1 MPKKKMLSYLNT
13 LNRLSYDGDG
23 RSKFFGAVQGL
34 NNIDSI
40 SKLVIVSDEQI
51 GFGTTQ
57 TGDKLPDS
65 TIECAFINGN
75 MTDGEIISYWGAP
88 FGEIEATAF
97 RIEVINS
104 INFQDLNDPESKKAV
119 MSTTYLETA
128 DGTKSTNS
136 SLVMS
141 KGFIGENILLFIP
154 GYIDKVH
161 IYYE

>member
-1 MPKKKMLSYLNT
+1 MLSYLNT

-34 NNIDSI
+34 NDVDSI
-40 SKLVIVSDEQI
+40 SKLVIVSDEDI
-51 GFGTTQ
+51 SFGTTQ
-57 TGDKLPDS
+57 SGDKLPNS
-65 TIECAFINGN
+65 IIECSFINGG
-75 MTDGEIISYWGAP
+75 MTDGEIISYWGSF
-88 FGEIEATAF
+88 FGEVEASSF

-104 INFQDLNDPESKKAV
+104 INFQDLTDSESKKAV
-119 MSTTYLETA
+119 MSTTYLQTT

-141 KGFIGENILLFIP
+141 KGFIGENLLLFIP
-154 GYIDKVH
+154 GYIDKIH